1 MNIGNQL
8 YSSLSR
14 LARKSHLMLTEL
26 PTMLNVFDATY
37 EFTYSE
43 SYSGT
48 VHQETLIE
56 GFEYCASLQRA
67 FESLMSEN
75 YTNFVLTVGCITVSI
90 YCIDDLTFKVFDS
103 HARDLHGNS
112 YHQGTCVLLEVSSIN
127 GLVHYFQSIHSNDD
141 VFELKGIRVEEVQG
155 CTFHQNNASEISK
168 FNLSCAVAIYSL
180 CYSIMK
186 PCSYW
191 DSITLANIVDNGKT
205 LYNLPTDRY
214 LTLSNLPEIVNICET
229 EVSVYYLNSKTE
241 GTLLSSSVQSKS
253 SLENLII
260 DNSDCTGFLMW
271 FASYFTSCI
280 YKPTSKSKYV
290 YSLLTYDESQVPP
303 MQYIKSIKGT
313 DSLVRSISN
322 IQRKYQSTEHYEIQF
337 VSCLCKNID
346 RHERKKI
353 MSSQRKEGK
362 LQCNGTHQKEKIIRE
377 IQNNE
382 YCKET

>member
-1 MNIGNQL
+1 M
-8 YSSLSR
+8 
-14 LARKSHLMLTEL
+14 
-26 PTMLNVFDATY
+26 
-37 EFTYSE
+37 
-43 SYSGT
+43 
-48 VHQETLIE
+48 
-56 GFEYCASLQRA
+56 
-67 FESLMSEN
+67 
-75 YTNFVLTVGCITVSI
+75 
-90 YCIDDLTFKVFDS
+90 
-103 HARDLHGNS
+103 
-112 YHQGTCVLLEVSSIN
+112 
-127 GLVHYFQSIHSNDD
+127 
-141 VFELKGIRVEEVQG
+141 
-155 CTFHQNNASEISK
+155 
-168 FNLSCAVAIYSL
+168 
-180 CYSIMK
+180 
-186 PCSYW
+186 
-191 DSITLANIVDNGKT
+191 
-205 LYNLPTDRY
+205 
-214 LTLSNLPEIVNICET
+214 SNLPEIVNICET

-271 FASYFTSCI
+271 FASYFISCI